1 MLANNL
7 YFCQLNDKVMNRNTF
22 SIRIVIILLSL
33 IVLQP
38 VVKAQDN
45 PNKPL
50 KCAAPAYLKAGD
62 KVALISPSYYSST
75 ENTRK
80 AAKVL
85 RSWGF
90 KPVIGPNVGN
100 KHLTHYAG
108 TADERLAD
116 LQWALQNPDIK
127 AIVCMRGGYGALHLA
142 GTLPLKEMSS
152 SPKWI
157 VGYSDI
163 TTLLNMEISAGVM
176 GIHGV
181 MGSNIAGRGG
191 ADLSCT
197 LVRDLLKGQV
207 PRYELPA
214 NSLNIPGRA
223 TGTLVG
229 GNLATFV
236 PLLISQADAIGNT
249 DIILIVE
256 EVEETY
262 HNIDRLFNILKMSG
276 VLDHCKGIVLGG
288 FTDCED
294 DLGYRNAETLLRE
307 YIAPYNIPMLCGF
320 PAGHEKMNL
329 PLVMGAPVTLDVRA
343 DGATLTFDMPGTQKI
358 VHTAGLA
365 MPESKPEEDA
375 SQFVN
380 ITDVV
385 PDAIL
390 EIRYF
395 STYNFVGE
403 RIDGYMQPT
412 ALMTKRAADSLK
424 AVSDDVMRLGYR
436 LKIYDAYRPQMAV
449 DHFVRWAADIPDTMM
464 RQYFYPEVDKSLL
477 FEQEYIMEKSG
488 HTRGSTVDLTLFDMT
503 TEKEVDMGGT
513 FDWFGEESHPDF
525 GGNPETGVYNGN
537 PSSAGRTITEE
548 QFRNRQILREAMLRH
563 GFKPLDSEWW
573 HFTLKDEPF
582 PNTYFEFPVK
592 ELK

>member
-1 MLANNL
+1 MRILKNGLVTILMMLCIFVSHPIA
-7 YFCQLNDKVMNRNTF
+7 Q
-22 SIRIVIILLSL
+22 
-33 IVLQP
+33 
-38 VVKAQDN
+38 AQDN
-45 PNKPL
+45 SKNPL
-50 KCAAPAYLKAGD
+50 KCTAPAYLKAGD
-62 KVALISPSYYSST
+62 KVALITPSYYGSM

-90 KPVIGPNVGN
+90 KPVIGPNVGS

-108 TADERLAD
+108 TAEERLAD
-116 LQWALQNPDIK
+116 LRWTLNNPDIK
-127 AIVCMRGGYGALHLA
+127 AVICMRGGYGTLHLA
-142 GTLPLKEMSS
+142 EELSLQEIAS

-163 TTLLNMEISAGVM
+163 TTLLNMENSAGVM

-181 MGSNIAGRGG
+181 MGCNIAGHGG

-207 PRYELPA
+207 PRYELSA
-214 NSLNIPGRA
+214 NALNILGHA

-236 PLLISQADAIGNT
+236 PLLGTQADAIANT
-249 DIILIVE
+249 DIILFVE

-262 HNIDRLFNILKMSG
+262 HNIDRLFNMLKMNG
-276 VLDHCKGIVLGG
+276 VLNRCNGIILGG

-294 DLGYRNAETLLRE
+294 DLGYRSAETLLRE
-307 YIAPYNIPMLCGF
+307 YIAPYNIPLLCGF
-320 PAGHEKMNL
+320 PAGHEKVNL
-329 PLVMGAPVTLDVRA
+329 PLVLGAPVTLDVRS
-343 DGATLTFDMPGTQKI
+343 DGATLTFDMPGTQKP
-358 VHTAGLA
+358 VCTAGLA
-365 MPESKPEEDA
+365 TPETRPEDDA

-385 PDAIL
+385 PDVIL

-395 STYNFVGE
+395 STYNFVGQ
-403 RIDGYMQPT
+403 RIDGYQQPT

-477 FEQEYIMEKSG
+477 FEQEYIMAKSG

-525 GGNPETGVYNGN
+525 GGNPETGVYNGK

-548 QFRNRQILREAMLRH
+548 QFHNRQILREAMLRH
-563 GFKPLDSEWW
+563 GFKALDSEWW

-582 PNTYFEFPVK
+582 PDTYFEFPVK

>member
-1 MLANNL
+1 M
-7 YFCQLNDKVMNRNTF
+7 KRHF
-22 SIRIVIILLSL
+22 SRIQIILMMLCIFIL
-33 IVLQP
+33 LP
-38 VVKAQDN
+38 VAQAQNDS
-45 PNKPL
+45 KTPL

-62 KVALISPSYYSST
+62 KVAIIAPSYYGSM

-90 KPVIGPNVGN
+90 KPVLGPNVGS

-108 TADERLAD
+108 TAKERLAD
-116 LQWALQNPDIK
+116 LRWALNDPDIK
-127 AIVCMRGGYGALHLA
+127 AVVCERGGYGTLHL
-142 GTLPLKEMSS
+142 LSDQLQREMGV

-157 VGYSDI
+157 VGFSDA
-163 TTLLNMEISAGVM
+163 TTLLGMENCAGVM

-181 MGSNIAGRGG
+181 MGCNIAARGG

-197 LVRDLLKGQV
+197 LVRDLLNGQV

-214 NSLNIPGRA
+214 NALNIPSRA

-229 GNLATFV
+229 GNLATFA
-236 PLLISQADAIGNT
+236 PLLVSQAEAIANT
-249 DIILIVE
+249 DIILFLE

-262 HNIDRLFNILKMSG
+262 HNIDRLFNILKISG
-276 VLDHCKGIVLGG
+276 VLNRCKGVILGG

-294 DLGYRNAETLLRE
+294 DLGYRSVEAMLRE
-307 YIAPYNIPMLCGF
+307 YIEPYNIPLLCGF

-329 PLVMGAPVTLDVRA
+329 PLVMGAPVTLDVRT

-358 VHTAGLA
+358 VHTAGLKTL
-365 MPESKPEEDA
+365 ETRPEEDA
-375 SQFVN
+375 SQFVA

-390 EIRYF
+390 EIRYY
-395 STYNFVGE
+395 STYNFVGQC
-403 RIDGYMQPT
+403 IDGYQQPT

-424 AVSDDVMRLGYR
+424 AVSDDVMRMGYR

-449 DHFVRWAADIPDTMM
+449 DHFVRWAADISDTMM
-464 RQYFYPEVDKSLL
+464 RQYFYPEVDKSVL
-477 FEQEYIMEKSG
+477 FDQGYIAAKSG
-488 HTRGSTVDLTLFDMT
+488 HTRGSTVDLTLFDMA

-513 FDWFGEESHPDF
+513 FDWFGAESHPDF
-525 GGNPETGVYNGN
+525 GGNPETGVFDGK
-537 PSSAGRTITEE
+537 PSPAGRTISEE
-548 QFRNRQILREAMLRH
+548 QFRNRLILREAMLRH
-563 GFKPLDSEWW
+563 GFKAIDEEWW